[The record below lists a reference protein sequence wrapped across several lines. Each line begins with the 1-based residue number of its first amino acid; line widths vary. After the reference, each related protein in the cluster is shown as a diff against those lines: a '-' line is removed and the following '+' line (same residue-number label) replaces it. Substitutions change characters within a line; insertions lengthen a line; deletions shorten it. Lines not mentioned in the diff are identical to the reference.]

1 MKMEHVEDVCT
12 CDVIQKFKWEWKKMG
27 AQSTSGAHVLW
38 ARTER
43 HGTLDGYE
51 MERNTDEEKVQ
62 GRRVMKE
69 DREECKR

>member
-1 MKMEHVEDVCT
+1 
-12 CDVIQKFKWEWKKMG
+12 MG
-27 AQSTSGAHVLW
+27 AQS
-38 ARTER
+38 TER

-51 MERNTDEEKVQ
+51 TERNTDEEKVQ